1 MVPYR
6 PVSGPE
12 VDHLQSEIEA
22 LREELEKT
30 QREKNKKDTLIRS
43 LKDVRYLTAKFCF
56 TIYLESI
63 FIFIHLILCIL
74 ILRFL
79 NAFLF

>member
-1 MVPYR
+1 MIISIFYFLNIILCICFVIR

-22 LREELEKT
+22 LREELERT

-43 LKDVRYLTAKFCF
+43 LKDVS
-56 TIYLESI
+56 SI
-63 FIFIHLILCIL
+63 MIGCQDIL
-74 ILRFL
+74 
-79 NAFLF
+79 